1 MDTSDSCKS
10 SLPGEISSA
19 EQRVVNISSTGSPAQ
34 PAVTGQVKTMFLRR
48 RIWYLVLE
56 RSEPLLTH

>member
-19 EQRVVNISSTGSPAQ
+19 EQRVVKISSTGSPAQ
-34 PAVTGQVKTMFLRR
+34 PAVTGPSQNYVFKASH
-48 RIWYLVLE
+48 LVF
-56 RSEPLLTH
+56 SFGKK

>member
-19 EQRVVNISSTGSPAQ
+19 EQRVVKISSTGSSTLP
-34 PAVTGQVKTMFLRR
+34 VGQIKTKFLRR
-48 RIWYLVLE
+48 RIGDLVF
-56 RSEPLLTH
+56 RSESLLTH